1 MELRQLPI
9 ASLKANDY
17 NFNVMEAKALDGL
30 SKEVRTRGFL
40 MHHIVARQE
49 GDDLIIVDG
58 EHQWKAAQMA
68 GFETVPVQVIEAS
81 PTDAIAESFRRNGLH
96 GEPNRVKL
104 ARAILRVQNSEG
116 EGKPLSMVKLSRMF
130 GKTDKWVATQLQ
142 YAQLA
147 DLAKGREG
155 FPDEDAISKLTEKD
169 MKEWLAFADGS
180 GPNPNGQDFALTG
193 EGEGG
198 ESQPKD
204 EPTDE
209 DKARKSME
217 GVIKKLAKMTPEDR
231 ALVAA
236 AIKRLDREAK
246 KAATDKETAEPQ
258 LAV

>member
-1 MELRQLPI
+1 MELRQLPT

-17 NFNVMEAKALDGL
+17 NFNVMEAKGL
-30 SKEVRTRGFL
+30 EGLAKEVRTRGFL

-81 PTDAIAESFRRNGLH
+81 PIDAIAESFRRNGLH

-209 DKARKSME
+209 DKGRKSME